1 MADRPTTVDAFRR
14 AFIDFFVA
22 RGHTEVPSASVIP
35 VDKSVM
41 FTIAGMIPFKSYFV
55 GEETPPFKRA
65 ASSQKCV
72 RAGGKHNDLD
82 DIGRTNRHFS
92 FFEML
97 GNFSFGDYFKAEAIA
112 WAWELCADVL
122 DLDASRLWVT
132 VHEEDDEAEC
142 LWREDI
148 GFPAERIQRLGDDNW
163 WTMGDTG
170 PCGPSSEIF
179 WDLGRDY
186 GPEGGPAT
194 GHDRYVEFWNL
205 VFMQYD
211 QQSDGT
217 RVPLPKP
224 SIDTGAGLERFLMVV
239 QGKTSIWDI
248 DVFRPLI
255 ERAERDTGS
264 VYGETERVDVSLRI
278 IAEHSRAMAF
288 IIADGVRPSNQ
299 ERGYVLRRIIRRAVL
314 HAYLLGARD
323 LVLPDMIDAAI
334 DVMAVAY
341 PELAA
346 NRDTLKNVVA
356 REERAFR
363 ATLQRGVDLLGEIVE
378 RADVSGADAF
388 FLHDTLGFPIDLTRE
403 IAGGRG
409 RTVDV
414 DDFERRMAQQRARAR
429 AAADEAGATAGDP
442 SVWRSLLEEFGATE
456 FTGRQEHL
464 TKATVV
470 ALVVDGMRVDDV
482 AEGTTAEVVL
492 DRTPFYAESGGQVGD
507 TGTIS
512 TVAGAAGV
520 AGAQTMLDVSDTRY
534 GIAGSLVVHECVVR
548 SGVMREGDEVIAA
561 IDTVRRDR
569 IRRNHT
575 ATHILHWALR
585 EVLGADVQQA
595 GSMVAPDRLRFDF
608 SHHDPVTAEQL
619 AEVERLA
626 NEQVISDAPV
636 RHYETTK
643 AEAERIGAIAFFG
656 EKYGEIVRVLEAGP
670 STELC
675 GGTHVYAL
683 GFIGPIKIV
692 NESSIGSN
700 LRRIEAVTGDGALDL
715 YRTRRSSPA
724 SGGHAGTRRTERSS
738 RQDRAALGAGPRPAR
753 RVGPLQGE
761 RRDCCGGRTGRTGNR
776 RCCDCATRRPEQRRP
791 APSRPGDGTGPRFG
805 RRRARRNRPRR
816 RQGRDRG
823 GRQPGPHRTR
833 CFCRRDPRVPRPV
846 RSVAGWAKE
855 LTSSSAAAGMPTG
868 SMRRSGWCA
877 SRRRHGSDELWT
889 RAWRR
894 PRNGA
899 HRARALRPDPNGR
912 VAAVGVDAQP

>member
-1 MADRPTTVDAFRR
+1 MSDRPTTADAFRR

-55 GEETPPFKRA
+55 GEETPPYTRA

-97 GNFSFGDYFKAEAIA
+97 GNFSFGDYFKPEAIA
-112 WAWELCADVL
+112 WAWELFTDVL
-122 DLDASRLWVT
+122 GLDTGRLWVT
-132 VHEEDDEAEC
+132 VHEDDDEAER
-142 LWREDI
+142 LWRDDI
-148 GFPAERIQRLGDDNW
+148 GFPADRIQRLGADNW
-163 WTMGDTG
+163 WSMGDSG

-179 WDLGRDY
+179 WDLGPDH

-194 GHDRYVEFWNL
+194 GHDRYIEIWNL
-205 VFMQYD
+205 VFMTYD
-211 QQSDGT
+211 QRADGT
-217 RVPLPKP
+217 RVPLPKLC
-224 SIDTGAGLERFLMVV
+224 IDTGAGLERFLMVV

-255 ERAERDTGS
+255 AQAERGTGAR
-264 VYGETERVDVSLRI
+264 YGETERTDVALRI

-288 IIADGVRPSNQ
+288 IITDGVRPSNN

-323 LVLPDMIDAAI
+323 LVLPAMIDAAV
-334 DVMAVAY
+334 DVMGAAY
-341 PELAA
+341 PELVAS
-346 NRDTLKNVVA
+346 RETVEKVVA
-356 REERAFR
+356 REEQAFR
-363 ATLQRGVDLLGEIVE
+363 TTLQRGVDMLGEIVE
-378 RADVSGADAF
+378 RGDVSGADAF

-403 IAGGRG
+403 IAGERD
-409 RTVDV
+409 RLVDV
-414 DDFERRMAQQRARAR
+414 DDFDQRMAQQRARAR
-429 AAADEAGATAGDP
+429 AAADEAGAAVGDNP
-442 SVWRSLLEEFGATE
+442 IWRELLEEFGATE
-456 FTGRQEHL
+456 FTGRQEL
-464 TKATVV
+464 VTKSNVI
-470 ALVVDGMRVDDV
+470 ALLVDGARVDE
-482 AEGTTAEVVL
+482 AGAGTTVEVVL

-507 TGTIS
+507 TGTI
-512 TVAGAAGV
+512 TTLATAG
-520 AGAQTMLDVSDTRY
+520 GAEVTLDVRDTRY
-534 GIAGSLVVHECVVR
+534 GVAGSLVVHECVVR
-548 SGVMREGDEVIAA
+548 NGVVHDGDETVAA
-561 IDTVRRDR
+561 IDAVRRDR

-585 EVLGADVQQA
+585 EVLGAHVQQA

-608 SHHDPVTAEQL
+608 SHHDPVTPEQL
-619 AEVERLA
+619 AQVERLA

-700 LRRIEAVTGDGALDL
+700 LRRIEAVTGDGALT
-715 YRTRRSSPA
+715 YV
-724 SGGHAGTRRTERSS
+724 E
-738 RQDRAALGAGPRPAR
+738 QEEALLR
-753 RVGPLQGE
+753 RVGALLRAAPKEIPDKIERLSEQVRALQDELQRFKAKDALAAAAELAGQASDGAVVE
-761 RRDCCGGRTGRTGNR
+761 RRDGLSNEDLKRLAQETVRILGSGVV
-776 RCCDCATRRPEQRRP
+776 AL
-791 APSRPGDGTGPRFG
+791 AGTGPDG
-805 RRRARRNRPRR
+805 VKA
-816 RQGRDRG
+816 GIA
-823 GRQPGPHRTR
+823 
-833 CFCRRDPRVPRPV
+833 
-846 RSVAGWAKE
+846 VAVSKD
-855 LTSSSAAAGMPTG
+855 LNAAGV
-868 SMRRSGWCA
+868 SA
-877 SRRRHGSDELWT
+877 D
-889 RAWRR
+889 AIAR
-894 PRNGA
+894 PA
-899 HRARALRPDPNGR
+899 ARALGGGVGKGADAVVGGGSNADALEEALRLVREQSPTWGR
-912 VAAVGVDAQP
+912 